1 MMSLTKK
8 QLLDELVCTKPEKLP
23 KKVFGQDA
31 WVKPVS
37 EFQRSRRLASL
48 YGKDGQVSREALR
61 KARLY
66 TVIDHLCDQNG
77 EPLFQESDLKEL
89 MEFDALKIDVI
100 VSVIE
105 EWVTARE
112 GKILGVSKK

>member
-1 MMSLTKK
+1 MSLTKK
-8 QLLDELVCTKPEKLP
+8 QLLDELVCSKPEKLP
-23 KKVFGQDA
+23 KRVFGQDA

-37 EFQRSRRLASL
+37 EFQRSRRLAAS
-48 YGKDGQVSREALR
+48 YGKDGHVSREALR

-66 TVIDHLCDQNG
+66 TIIDHLCDENG
-77 EPLFQESDLKEL
+77 DGLFEESDLKEL
-89 MEFDALKIDVI
+89 MQFDARKIDVI

-105 EWVTARE
+105 DLVSARE

>member
-1 MMSLTKK
+1 MSLTKK
-8 QLLDELVCTKPEKLP
+8 QLLDELVCSKPEKLP
-23 KKVFGQDA
+23 KRVFGQDA

-37 EFQRSRRLASL
+37 EFQRSRRLAAL
-48 YGKDGQVSREALR
+48 YGKDGNVSREALR

-66 TVIDHLCDQNG
+66 TIIDHLCDENG
-77 EPLFQESDLKEL
+77 DGLFEESDLKEL
-89 MEFDALKIDVI
+89 MQFDALKIDVI

-105 EWVTARE
+105 DWVSARE

>member
-1 MMSLTKK
+1 MSLTKK
-8 QLLDELVCTKPEKLP
+8 QLLDELVCSKPEKLP
-23 KKVFGQDA
+23 KRVFGKDA

-37 EFQRSRRLASL
+37 EFQRSRRLAAL
-48 YGKDGQVSREALR
+48 YGKDGNVSREALR

-66 TVIDHLCDQNG
+66 TIIDHLCDENG
-77 EPLFQESDLKEL
+77 DGLVEESDLKEL
-89 MEFDALKIDVI
+89 MQFDALKIDVI

-105 EWVTARE
+105 DWVSARE

>member
-1 MMSLTKK
+1 MSLTKK
-8 QLLDELVCTKPEKLP
+8 QLLDELVCSKPEKLP
-23 KKVFGQDA
+23 KRVFGQDA

-37 EFQRSRRLASL
+37 EFQRSRRLAAL
-48 YGKDGQVSREALR
+48 YGKAGNVSREALR

-66 TVIDHLCDQNG
+66 TIIDHLCDENG
-77 EPLFQESDLKEL
+77 DGLFEESDLKEL
-89 MEFDALKIDVI
+89 MQFDALKIDVI

-105 EWVTARE
+105 DWVSARE